1 MAKQYGDTTEPGIIT
16 EETSANNISRSGNA
30 PSDVCIVGPADLANA
45 TDPAVP
51 NQVYEITRDTTA
63 VSHFGEDSLLT
74 EAILDMLT
82 EGSVP
87 IYAVATEQT
96 AVTDEDH
103 GAVTSTT
110 VSLDNA
116 PTTED
121 AADFTVTL
129 DNTELTPILTR
140 DAVADKAPD
149 ADEVYI
155 NPVDAELE
163 VPTSPDGTS
172 GLTVDYTWNDYPTA
186 FDAVETNIEAAEA
199 IDFLSA
205 IQENAAVQQGVRDA
219 CENLSDEHHYTVA
232 FVAPNTARMGNVEE
246 YENTY
251 DTSRVQVVYPSRF
264 ADGTSSLAAYAGV
277 RGNIGL
283 DRTAIGQRFTTN
295 KELDV
300 TLNRKQRGALIEQ
313 RVVPLEN
320 RVGGAE
326 IKDDKTSVSVENA
339 EEAHIDFGFKRL
351 VLDYVY
357 DTARQNERPFIGRL
371 NQRKV
376 RNALE
381 ALIKFQL
388 TAMKDSNLIESYSI
402 DIFEESSTKA
412 RLELSIT
419 APDPLRFIENDVT
432 VGSSA

>member
-16 EETSANNISRSGNA
+16 EETSASNIDSSVDA

-63 VSHFGEDSLLT
+63 VSRFGEDSLLT

-110 VSLDNA
+110 VSLDNV

-163 VPTSPDGTS
+163 VPTSPDDTS

-219 CENLSDEHHYTVA
+219 CENLSEEQNYTIA
-232 FVAPNTARMGNVEE
+232 FVAPNTARIGNVEE

-277 RGNIGL
+277 RGKIGL
-283 DRTAIGQRFTTN
+283 DRTAIGQRFKTN

-300 TLNRKQRGALIEQ
+300 TLNREQRGALIEQ

-326 IKDDKTSVSVENA
+326 IKDDKTSVSADNA
-339 EEAHIDFGFKRL
+339 EEANIDFGFKRL

-381 ALIKFQL
+381 ALIKVQL
-388 TAMKDSNLIESYSI
+388 TALKDSNLIESYSI
-402 DIFEESSTKA
+402 GIFEESSTKA

>member
-1 MAKQYGDTTEPGIIT
+1 
-16 EETSANNISRSGNA
+16 
-30 PSDVCIVGPADLANA
+30 
-45 TDPAVP
+45 
-51 NQVYEITRDTTA
+51 
-63 VSHFGEDSLLT
+63 
-74 EAILDMLT
+74 
-82 EGSVP
+82 
-87 IYAVATEQT
+87 
-96 AVTDEDH
+96 
-103 GAVTSTT
+103 
-110 VSLDNA
+110 
-116 PTTED
+116 
-121 AADFTVTL
+121 
-129 DNTELTPILTR
+129 
-140 DAVADKAPD
+140 
-149 ADEVYI
+149 
-155 NPVDAELE
+155 
-163 VPTSPDGTS
+163 
-172 GLTVDYTWNDYPTA
+172 VDYTWNDYPTA

-283 DRTAIGQRFTTN
+283 DRTAIGQRFKTN

-300 TLNRKQRGALIEQ
+300 ALNRKQRGALIEQ

-402 DIFEESSTKA
+402 GIFEESSTKA